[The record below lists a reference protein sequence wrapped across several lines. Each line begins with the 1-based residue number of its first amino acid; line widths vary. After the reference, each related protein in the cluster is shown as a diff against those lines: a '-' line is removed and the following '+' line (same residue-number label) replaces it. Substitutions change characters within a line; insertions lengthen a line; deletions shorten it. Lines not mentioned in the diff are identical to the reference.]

1 MEDEIKV
8 GNKVY
13 KVADF
18 ASLGEKEFKKIYEY
32 VINLENDII
41 GGKLYSNESVAFE
54 QIKLVKNIREKL
66 FEVQQSRMN
75 QKVEEFLK
83 GKKIDSVNE
92 IDDKYNETIDNV
104 TDVYNK
110 TRGQVSEKVL
120 DIGREKEELIDDLIA
135 NTPRRNLTK
144 EDLKMIDE
152 ILEEYG
158 EKTRS
163 INTLDNQNEKLYNEQ
178 QNNVEAISDSY
189 VQKAI
194 INEPVK
200 NKGFF
205 NRIRDFI
212 DKKLMPKRLEKR
224 VYKEKEGKLRNI
236 INNVKGKI
244 EEAKKKEPKSIKN
257 LKSRIKTSFAL
268 GMVALGM
275 AGSAPSMFKDKEADS
290 LNMPSPV
297 QYEMSFDSIED
308 VSSFSALYA
317 DGDTIE
323 FEAELDES
331 KVNNLIEYDEAVY
344 QEVIDIFG
352 KLSINIKDSQIKSVI
367 DKFLNI
373 DSMQI
378 SDEEKQK
385 LLLEYLHSNED
396 GLDEST
402 KKDIISLY
410 ANREKN
416 KELEENKVKEEKE
429 SNVKNKIEAETKTTV
444 ETKAKEE
451 SSVAKETKPSK
462 EEKTEKESVEDKKV
476 QSNNKKQEKTDYQE
490 LVELNKKID
499 SILSTAPS
507 NSYKDTLTSNLKGT
521 LTEMEISEIL
531 LNNMGDKNAIK
542 QELSSKMLDKY
553 LDELNKDERTEAEKE
568 RDELSEKY
576 RKAYDVLD
584 SIMSNPN
591 MPFDVLH
598 ETLLNNLKDYIPES
612 TISQLYNDWYFETRE
627 EENTDVKPT
636 SNIEV
641 YVTTEGDKYI
651 LGENGEQIFVTDDV
665 IDQILA
671 SEENENTENTENK
684 ANLTDKEK
692 KDILQEKLKERIMKS
707 KDYEKDRELY
717 EALNDRVNVSIPE
730 KASDKQE
737 IRRNAV
743 ENLKDIQDLVKDG
756 TLDIKD
762 VRNIVDSDMRNYE
775 KVDALFDLISS
786 GKEEAS
792 LDEETKELYK
802 LIKDGV
808 QSKNTKAFMDKLDDL
823 VPLDAMEEIG
833 IIEDDTIENILADEE
848 LTDKE
853 KEEKIKDVIENGNE
867 TLEKLG
873 YTEEVKENKNQ
884 KQTDDYER

>member
-1 MEDEIKV
+1 
-8 GNKVY
+8 
-13 KVADF
+13 
-18 ASLGEKEFKKIYEY
+18 
-32 VINLENDII
+32 
-41 GGKLYSNESVAFE
+41 
-54 QIKLVKNIREKL
+54 
-66 FEVQQSRMN
+66 
-75 QKVEEFLK
+75 
-83 GKKIDSVNE
+83 
-92 IDDKYNETIDNV
+92 
-104 TDVYNK
+104 
-110 TRGQVSEKVL
+110 
-120 DIGREKEELIDDLIA
+120 
-135 NTPRRNLTK
+135 
-144 EDLKMIDE
+144 
-152 ILEEYG
+152 
-158 EKTRS
+158 
-163 INTLDNQNEKLYNEQ
+163 
-178 QNNVEAISDSY
+178 
-189 VQKAI
+189 
-194 INEPVK
+194 
-200 NKGFF
+200 
-205 NRIRDFI
+205 
-212 DKKLMPKRLEKR
+212 
-224 VYKEKEGKLRNI
+224 
-236 INNVKGKI
+236 
-244 EEAKKKEPKSIKN
+244 
-257 LKSRIKTSFAL
+257 
-268 GMVALGM
+268 
-275 AGSAPSMFKDKEADS
+275 
-290 LNMPSPV
+290 
-297 QYEMSFDSIED
+297 
-308 VSSFSALYA
+308 
-317 DGDTIE
+317 
-323 FEAELDES
+323 
-331 KVNNLIEYDEAVY
+331 
-344 QEVIDIFG
+344 
-352 KLSINIKDSQIKSVI
+352 
-367 DKFLNI
+367 
-373 DSMQI
+373 
-378 SDEEKQK
+378 
-385 LLLEYLHSNED
+385 
-396 GLDEST
+396 
-402 KKDIISLY
+402 
-410 ANREKN
+410 
-416 KELEENKVKEEKE
+416 
-429 SNVKNKIEAETKTTV
+429 
-444 ETKAKEE
+444 
-451 SSVAKETKPSK
+451 
-462 EEKTEKESVEDKKV
+462 
-476 QSNNKKQEKTDYQE
+476 
-490 LVELNKKID
+490 
-499 SILSTAPS
+499 
-507 NSYKDTLTSNLKGT
+507 
-521 LTEMEISEIL
+521 
-531 LNNMGDKNAIK
+531 MGDKNAIK

-792 LDEETKELYK
+792 LDEETKELNK

-823 VPLDAMEEIG
+823 VHLDAMEEIG

>member
-1 MEDEIKV
+1 
-8 GNKVY
+8 
-13 KVADF
+13 
-18 ASLGEKEFKKIYEY
+18 
-32 VINLENDII
+32 
-41 GGKLYSNESVAFE
+41 
-54 QIKLVKNIREKL
+54 
-66 FEVQQSRMN
+66 
-75 QKVEEFLK
+75 
-83 GKKIDSVNE
+83 
-92 IDDKYNETIDNV
+92 
-104 TDVYNK
+104 
-110 TRGQVSEKVL
+110 
-120 DIGREKEELIDDLIA
+120 
-135 NTPRRNLTK
+135 
-144 EDLKMIDE
+144 
-152 ILEEYG
+152 
-158 EKTRS
+158 
-163 INTLDNQNEKLYNEQ
+163 
-178 QNNVEAISDSY
+178 
-189 VQKAI
+189 
-194 INEPVK
+194 
-200 NKGFF
+200 
-205 NRIRDFI
+205 
-212 DKKLMPKRLEKR
+212 
-224 VYKEKEGKLRNI
+224 
-236 INNVKGKI
+236 
-244 EEAKKKEPKSIKN
+244 
-257 LKSRIKTSFAL
+257 
-268 GMVALGM
+268 
-275 AGSAPSMFKDKEADS
+275 
-290 LNMPSPV
+290 
-297 QYEMSFDSIED
+297 
-308 VSSFSALYA
+308 
-317 DGDTIE
+317 
-323 FEAELDES
+323 
-331 KVNNLIEYDEAVY
+331 
-344 QEVIDIFG
+344 
-352 KLSINIKDSQIKSVI
+352 
-367 DKFLNI
+367 
-373 DSMQI
+373 
-378 SDEEKQK
+378 
-385 LLLEYLHSNED
+385 
-396 GLDEST
+396 
-402 KKDIISLY
+402 
-410 ANREKN
+410 
-416 KELEENKVKEEKE
+416 
-429 SNVKNKIEAETKTTV
+429 
-444 ETKAKEE
+444 
-451 SSVAKETKPSK
+451 
-462 EEKTEKESVEDKKV
+462 
-476 QSNNKKQEKTDYQE
+476 
-490 LVELNKKID
+490 
-499 SILSTAPS
+499 
-507 NSYKDTLTSNLKGT
+507 
-521 LTEMEISEIL
+521 MEISEIL

-576 RKAYDVLD
+576 KKAYDVLD

-636 SNIEV
+636 SSIEV